1 MISLILDYNCGIAS
15 EFICMNTKEFVKDI
29 IIDRIGEMIDTEMYH
44 MAFILMG
51 QSIETLGAVIDSKP
65 LKAKAQSKK
74 RFDAA
79 IYKLFPKDYQR
90 INRNGFL
97 YDQLRTTLTHLFV
110 PGGFVLLTSAN
121 NKTYGNK
128 HLQKDNDR
136 IILVAEEFYKDLVNA
151 ANRLF
156 DGIDKG
162 IVKRKEIKLDN
173 FEQFFY

>member
-1 MISLILDYNCGIAS
+1 MD
-15 EFICMNTKEFVKDI
+15 TKEFVKDI
-29 IIDRIGEMIDTEMYH
+29 IVDRIGEMIDAEMYH

-65 LKAKAQSKK
+65 LKAKAQSRK
-74 RFDAA
+74 RFDSA
-79 IYKLFPKDYQR
+79 IYRLFPKDYQQ
-90 INRNGFL
+90 INKNGFL

-110 PGGFVLLTSAN
+110 PGGFVLLTSAS
-121 NKTYGNK
+121 NKEYGNK
-128 HLQKDNDR
+128 HLQKENNR
-136 IILVAEEFYKDLVNA
+136 IILVAEEFYNDLVKA

-162 IVKRKEIKLDN
+162 IVKRKEIKLDY